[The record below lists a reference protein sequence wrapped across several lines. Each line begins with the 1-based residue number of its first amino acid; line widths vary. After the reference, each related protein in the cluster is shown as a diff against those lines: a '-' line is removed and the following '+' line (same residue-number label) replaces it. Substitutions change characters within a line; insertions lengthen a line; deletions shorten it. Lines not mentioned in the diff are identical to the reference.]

1 MWVPYPDFSSY
12 GNPDLVRLVLIAVS
26 FKRAKA
32 ASTSIITIAMPSIF
46 FGYPAKKAGPTKLAV
61 DTPVGQLEP
70 AEPSVFKIYAVP
82 DYTHPTFSM
91 ISSHL
96 GHLVNVLASPQ
107 YTQLPLSAEGDF
119 VTPPN
124 NPLPFRLQ
132 NLAFVVHSDI
142 GLSDVQIQILSENQF
157 TSMRFGAKIVWLR
170 ENVTKGDFL
179 LLQSSEIPWN
189 ATGAVPSR
197 YLNPSAF
204 VAYLSTLSL
213 TTRICETLHR
223 LSEGAS
229 EGSDEFSGDKDKLE
243 GYKVSTDYEEDPDIP
258 EGPKEKDSPVKFTNS
273 ENGKLDSLT
282 KFYYKLLAHAATT
295 FHNPRMS
302 VTYYNCFETPAESFI
317 HSGDIAPL
325 QTAGKILKFEPKLA
339 IPDVSI
345 ISDTIAR
352 HFRTSLGTSHEEQF
366 DSLDKLRG
374 GLSALRLTEVGDEL
388 AHLYKCIEV
397 AIQGRCGLVPFFSGS
412 FYEGCVLSGGY
423 GTSFSVNGH
432 LSGFEGKTDLRA
444 EFLVASSHSQALSSI
459 SNKVPFAIRAD
470 VLKCISMVQLR
481 RLCLNLSMT
490 PDDRDDIIQ
499 KAASLRFSQS
509 HWVISPIMLKRCF
522 TLISNLSELKDDYP
536 ISRLC
541 LFSKDPVLI
550 ALSCFGEKS
559 APSLNTPQG
568 TLCSTK
574 SPNPPSPPQMSTG
587 APKSKGSVSD
597 AAWVMTIRK
606 TDIMSAIDDFK
617 VLADLQAYRSIS
629 TVMAKK
635 QGFHAYSRDRM
646 AEYWKELREAYRV
659 VNPSGILDDLEKSLK
674 RKGADADPKESSGA
688 SSKKPRTMKF

>member
-1 MWVPYPDFSSY
+1 VKEAP
-12 GNPDLVRLVLIAVS
+12 
-26 FKRAKA
+26 
-32 ASTSIITIAMPSIF
+32 TSRITIAMPSIF
-46 FGYPAKKAGPTKLAV
+46 FGYPPKKAGPTKLAV

-82 DYTHPTFSM
+82 DYTHPVFPM
-91 ISSHL
+91 IASHL

-107 YTQLPLSAEGDF
+107 YTQLPLSSEGDF
-119 VTPPN
+119 VNPPKD
-124 NPLPFRLQ
+124 PLPFRLQ
-132 NLAFVVHSDI
+132 NLAFVIHSEI
-142 GLSDVQIQILSENQF
+142 GLSDAQIQVLAEKQF
-157 TSMRFGAKIVWLR
+157 TSMSFGKKTVWLR
-170 ENVTKGDFL
+170 ENVSKGDFL

-189 ATGAVPSR
+189 AIGTVPSR

-204 VAYLSTLSL
+204 IAYLSTISL

-223 LSEGAS
+223 LSEGHS
-229 EGSDEFSGDKDKLE
+229 EGMDEFSGDKDRLE

-258 EGPKEKDSPVKFTNS
+258 EGPKDKDSLAKFTKS
-273 ENGKLDSLT
+273 ENGVLDSLT
-282 KFYYKLLAHAATT
+282 KFYYKLLAHANTT

-302 VTYYNCFETPAESFI
+302 VTYYNCFETPARSFI
-317 HSGDIAPL
+317 NSGDIGPI
-325 QTAGKILKFEPKLA
+325 QSSGKILKFEPKLA
-339 IPDVSI
+339 TPDISI

-366 DSLDKLRG
+366 DNLDKLRG

-388 AHLYKCIEV
+388 AHLYKCVEV
-397 AIQGRCGLVPFFSGS
+397 SIQGRCGLVPFFSGS
-412 FYEGCVLSGGY
+412 HYEGCVLLGGY
-423 GTSFSVNGH
+423 GTSFAVNGH
-432 LSGFEGKTDLRA
+432 MSGFESKTDLRA

-459 SNKVPFAIRAD
+459 ANKVPFAIRAE
-470 VLKCISMVQLR
+470 VIKCTSMVQLR
-481 RLCLNLSMT
+481 RLFLNLSMT

-509 HWVISPIMLKRCF
+509 HWVISPAMLRRCF
-522 TLISNLSELKDDYP
+522 SLIANLTLLQDDYP

-541 LFSKDPVLI
+541 LFSKDPVFI

-574 SPNPPSPPQMSTG
+574 GPNPPSPPQMSQG
-587 APKSKGSVSD
+587 APKSKGAISD

-617 VLADLQAYRSIS
+617 ELANLQAYRSLS
-629 TVMAKK
+629 TVQSRK
-635 QGFHAYSRDRM
+635 QGFHSYSRDRM
-646 AEYWKELREAYRV
+646 AEYWKDLREAYRV
-659 VNPSGILDDLEKSLK
+659 VNPSGILDELEKSLK
-674 RKGADADPKESSGA
+674 RKGADSDPKDNSGE
-688 SSKKPRTMKF
+688 SSKKPRMMKF

>member
-1 MWVPYPDFSSY
+1 
-12 GNPDLVRLVLIAVS
+12 
-26 FKRAKA
+26 
-32 ASTSIITIAMPSIF
+32 MPPIF

-82 DYTHPTFSM
+82 DYTHPILPM
-91 ISSHL
+91 ISSRL
-96 GHLVNVLASPQ
+96 GHLVNVLASPR
-107 YTQLPLSAEGDF
+107 YTQLPFSSEGDF
-119 VTPPN
+119 VSPPN
-124 NPLPFRLQ
+124 EPLPFRLQ
-132 NLAFVVHSDI
+132 NLAFVVLPEI
-142 GLSDVQIQILSENQF
+142 GLSDAQIQVLSENQF
-157 TSMRFGAKIVWLR
+157 TSMRFGAKTVWLR

-189 ATGAVPSR
+189 AIGQVPSR

-204 VAYLSTLSL
+204 IAYLSTISL

-223 LSEGAS
+223 LSEGTGVGD
-229 EGSDEFSGDKDKLE
+229 EDEFCGDKDKLL
-243 GYKVSTDYEEDPDIP
+243 GYKASTDYEEDPDIP
-258 EGPKEKDSPVKFTNS
+258 EGPEEKDSRPKFTQA
-273 ENGKLDSLT
+273 ENGKTDPLT
-282 KFYYKLLAHAATT
+282 TFYYKLLAHAPTT

-302 VTYYNCFETPAESFI
+302 VTYYNCFETPASSFI

-325 QTAGKILKFEPKLA
+325 QSRGKILKFEPKLA
-339 IPDVSI
+339 LPDVTI
-345 ISDTIAR
+345 ISDTVAR

-366 DSLDKLRG
+366 ESLDKLRG

-397 AIQGRCGLVPFFSGS
+397 AIQGNCGLVPFFSGA
-412 FYEGCVLSGGY
+412 FYEGCVLLGGF
-423 GTSFSVNGH
+423 GTSFAVNGYM
-432 LSGFEGKTDLRA
+432 SGFESAVDLRA
-444 EFLVASSHSQALSSI
+444 EFLVASSHSQALSAI
-459 SNKVPFAIRAD
+459 ANKVPFAIRAE
-470 VLKCISMVQLR
+470 VMKCISMVQLR
-481 RLCLNLSMT
+481 RLCLNLAMT

-509 HWVISPIMLKRCF
+509 HWVISPVMLKRCF
-522 TLISNLSELKDDYP
+522 SLISNLSELKDEYP

-568 TLCSTK
+568 MQCSTK
-574 SPNPPSPPQMSTG
+574 SPNPPSPPQMSLG
-587 APKSKGSVSD
+587 APKSKGVASD

-629 TVMAKK
+629 SVMAKK
-635 QGFHAYSRDRM
+635 QGFHSYSRDRM
-646 AEYWKELREAYRV
+646 AEFWKELREAYRV
-659 VNPSGILDDLEKSLK
+659 VNPSSILDDLEKSLK